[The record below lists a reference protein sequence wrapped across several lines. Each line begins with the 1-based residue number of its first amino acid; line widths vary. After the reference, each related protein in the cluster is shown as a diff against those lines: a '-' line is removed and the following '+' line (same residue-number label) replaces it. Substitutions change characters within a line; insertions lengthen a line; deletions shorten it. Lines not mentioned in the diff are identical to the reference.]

1 MKIRWTLPAVNNLQS
16 IFEFIAADNEEA
28 AHRTMER
35 IHTAIERV
43 AQMPYSSRM
52 GKRAGT
58 RELVIPRT
66 PYIVLYR
73 IHEEA
78 IQILRVFHGAQNW
91 Q

>member
-1 MKIRWTLPAVNNLQS
+1 LKIRWTLPATNNLQN
-16 IFEFIAADNEEA
+16 IFRYIAADNEKA
-28 AHRTMER
+28 AHGMMER

-43 AQMPYSSRM
+43 AEMPYSARA

-58 RELVIPRT
+58 RELVVPGT

-73 IHEEA
+73 IREEA
-78 IQILRVFHGAQNW
+78 IQILRVFHGAQDW